1 MLFLYCMSVSVLQ
14 NKNKLQLLVVL
25 NILQQQ
31 TTLGTEQVLESYT
44 ILGESLRLNNYLEQG
59 FAERWTNY

>member
-44 ILGESLRLNNYLEQG
+44 ILGESLQLNNYLEQG